1 MKRQK
6 KVVTWILVGMLVL
19 GMGGVVSADKA
30 VGSTMELSKTE
41 GEVSVENMNG
51 RGVPT
56 IDNMKLYSGYQLTT
70 EKASYAWITLDDSR
84 VVKEDAVSE
93 VEVRKRGKDLEL
105 LVSSGSIF
113 FDVAKPLETGENLSI
128 RTSTMT
134 MGIRGTCGVVK
145 VDHKNQTTVTLI
157 EGQVQCYVQDPITGQ
172 QKSIVLNAGQ
182 KAIFVTYEPNKIG
195 DKCDIIIEKA
205 TEQDIPGFVAVEI
218 AQNAQIRN
226 RVQSGMPEAK
236 LDQLVQN
243 AERLLTA
250 DEERLNEK
258 LTAINEV
265 VRELDRTSVQY
276 KEWGGEYGR
285 QNGSDRFPG
294 TIVEDETGDGESE
307 GDETG
312 EVSGGIE
319 GIKGS
324 QENPLKDGEG
334 ITLGELREYYVKA
347 RDDGATIIY
356 FDNADELFDM
366 SITEGDASF
375 YTSNDGKRFGISFPS
390 KGEFTIY
397 VPTDDDN
404 VDIKFHVE

>member
-93 VEVRKRGKDLEL
+93 VEVRKSGKDLEL

-113 FDVAKPLETGENLSI
+113 FDVAKPLDTGENLNI

-134 MGIRGTCGVVK
+134 MGIRGTSGVVK
-145 VDHKNQTTVTLI
+145 VDHKNQTTVTML
-157 EGQVQCYVQDPITGQ
+157 EGLVTCYVQDPITGQ
-172 QKSIVLNAGQ
+172 QKSTMLKAGQ
-182 KAIFVTYEPNKIG
+182 KATFVTYEPGKVG
-195 DKCDIIIEKA
+195 DKCDIIITQV
-205 TEQDIPGFVAVEI
+205 TEEDIPGFVAVEI

-226 RVQSGMPEAK
+226 RIQSGMPEAK

-243 AERLLTA
+243 AERLLTT
-250 DEERLNEK
+250 DQERLNEK
-258 LTAINEV
+258 LIAINEA

-294 TIVEDETGDGESE
+294 TIVEDETEDES

-312 EVSGGIE
+312 DVVYNENRGTSG
-319 GIKGS
+319 
-324 QENPLKDGEG
+324 NPLTGG
-334 ITLGELREYYVKA
+334 SITLTPGDPYYVKV
-347 RDDGATIIY
+347 GATIQIENLEDLDLGRLDG
-356 FDNADELFDM
+356 FIDEIVEDSVTFTMTTDAGIP
-366 SITEGDASF
+366 ITNTANGS
-375 YTSNDGKRFGISFPS
+375 
-390 KGEFTIY
+390 TI
-397 VPTDDDN
+397 VIHI
-404 VDIKFHVE
+404 V

>member
-134 MGIRGTCGVVK
+134 MGIRGTSGVVK

-182 KAIFVTYEPNKIG
+182 KAIFVTYEPSKIG

-218 AQNAQIRN
+218 AQSAQIRN

-258 LTAINEV
+258 LIAINEA

-276 KEWGGEYGR
+276 REWGGEYGR

-294 TIVEDETGDGESE
+294 TIVEDETEDDSGDETE
-307 GDETG
+307 NETGDETG
-312 EVSGGIE
+312 GVYDVNRGESN
-319 GIKGS
+319 K
-324 QENPLKDGEG
+324 PLTNADSP
-334 ITLGELREYYVKA
+334 ITLVPGDPYYVQVGDSIMIKNLNGW
-347 RDDGATIIY
+347 DC
-356 FDNADELFDM
+356 DNFNEF
-366 SITEGDASF
+366 
-375 YTSNDGKRFGISFPS
+375 FGINEDGSVTFIKRTDAGILMTNTANGS
-390 KGEFTIY
+390 TI
-397 VPTDDDN
+397 VIHI
-404 VDIKFHVE
+404 V

>member
-205 TEQDIPGFVAVEI
+205 TEEDIPGFVAVEI

-258 LTAINEV
+258 LIAINEA

-276 KEWGGEYGR
+276 REWGGEYGR

-294 TIVEDETGDGESE
+294 TIVEDETEDESGDGGADDSASGGSVSIE
-307 GDETG
+307 GSSGNPFNGTGTITLTNEVAEYWVKLGEDGKATITISNKDRYGSSSDLYDRDTG
-312 EVSGGIE
+312 ELTFNGG
-319 GIKGS
+319 
-324 QENPLKDGEG
+324 
-334 ITLGELREYYVKA
+334 
-347 RDDGATIIY
+347 
-356 FDNADELFDM
+356 
-366 SITEGDASF
+366 GDYEIVF
-375 YTSNDGKRFGISFPS
+375 F
-390 KGEFTIY
+390 
-397 VPTDDDN
+397 DDN
-404 VDIKFHVE
+404 DEFIITFNVV

>member
-134 MGIRGTCGVVK
+134 MGIRGTSGVVK

-172 QKSIVLNAGQ
+172 QKSIVLNSGQ

-258 LTAINEV
+258 LIAINEA

-276 KEWGGEYGR
+276 REWGGEYGR

-294 TIVEDETGDGESE
+294 TIVEDETEDESGDETEDES

-312 EVSGGIE
+312 EETGGLVY
-319 GIKGS
+319 GS
-324 QENPLKDGEG
+324 EENPLTSYSGS
-334 ITLGELREYYVKA
+334 ITLTPGATYYVASDAPIKIENLAKYENSLSNA
-347 RDDGATIIY
+347 RFSVNNSNNTI
-356 FDNADELFDM
+356 
-366 SITEGDASF
+366 S
-375 YTSNDGKRFGISFPS
+375 
-390 KGEFTIY
+390 
-397 VPTDDDN
+397 
-404 VDIKFHVE
+404 